1 MSEQTTYRKGEIIA
15 DVLGTVG
22 RHTGRN
28 LRVNAQKSKKKDGEW
43 VNYDNWISV
52 VLPEGW
58 EATEE
63 RNLVGAYIKVVGEV
77 TIQDSGDYKG
87 QPTVW
92 ALKPPTI
99 IGRPRRDSGSRPE
112 TGRDRA
118 SANYPAGDD
127 RVPF

>member
-1 MSEQTTYRKGEIIA
+1 MSEQKTTRRGHIIA
-15 DVLGTVG
+15 TVLGTVG

-28 LRVNAQKSKKKDGEW
+28 LRVNAQESRKKDGEW

-63 RNLVGAYIKVVGEV
+63 RNLVGAHISVPVKI

-87 QPTVW
+87 QPTGW
-92 ALKPPTI
+92 ALLSPTI
-99 IGRPRRDSGSRPE
+99 LARPRGDRPPESGRERGSSNY
-112 TGRDRA
+112 
-118 SANYPAGDD
+118 SAGGDH
-127 RVPF
+127 VPF